1 MGELSASWSDMR
13 WFLNN
18 LDVIA
23 GYTANHL
30 LLALPP
36 LVASFVLALPL
47 GWLANR
53 IPGLRTPLLAGAGLL
68 YAIPSLP
75 LFVVLP
81 IILGT
86 GVRDSLNIVVAL
98 TLYGLALMVPS
109 AADALRQVD
118 PRVEDAAD
126 ALGYP
131 RFRRFLTV
139 ELPLAGP
146 TLLAGARV
154 VGVSTI
160 SLVTVGA
167 VLGVPSLGL
176 LFTDGFQRGILA
188 EVLTG
193 IVATVALALIV
204 DAALVILG
212 RLLLPWVRPAQVAA
226 KGAAA

>member
-1 MGELSASWSDMR
+1 M
-13 WFLNN
+13 
-18 LDVIA
+18 
-23 GYTANHL
+23 
-30 LLALPP
+30 
-36 LVASFVLALPL
+36 
-47 GWLANR
+47 
-53 IPGLRTPLLAGAGLL
+53 
-68 YAIPSLP
+68 
-75 LFVVLP
+75 VLP

-86 GVRDSLNIVVAL
+86 GVRDPFNIVFAL
-98 TLYGLALMVPS
+98 TLYGLALMVPA

-131 RFRRFLTV
+131 RLKRFLAV

-154 VGVSTI
+154 VAVSTI

-176 LFTDGFQRGILA
+176 LFTDGFQRGIIA
-188 EVLTG
+188 EVVTG

-204 DAALVILG
+204 DAALVGVG
-212 RLLLPWVRPAQVAA
+212 RVLLPWVRTERAAA

>member
-1 MGELSASWSDMR
+1 MNWL
-13 WFLNN
+13 LNN
-18 LDVIA
+18 LDVVV
-23 GYTANHL
+23 GHTASHL

-36 LVASFVLALPL
+36 LLASFVIALPL

-81 IILGT
+81 IMLGT
-86 GVRDSLNIVVAL
+86 GVRDPINIVVAL
-98 TLYGLALMVPS
+98 TLYGLALMVPA

-118 PRVEDAAD
+118 PRIEDAAD

-131 RFRRFLTV
+131 RWQRFWAV
-139 ELPLAGP
+139 DLPLAGP

-154 VGVSTI
+154 VAVSTI
-160 SLVTVGA
+160 SLVTVSA

-188 EVLTG
+188 EVIAG
-193 IVATVALALIV
+193 ILATVALALAV
-204 DAALVILG
+204 DAALVGVG
-212 RLLLPWVRPAQVAA
+212 RLALPWVRSTRPVGGGSAA
-226 KGAAA
+226 

>member
-1 MGELSASWSDMR
+1 MDWL
-13 WFLNN
+13 LNN
-18 LDVIA
+18 LDLIA
-23 GYTANHL
+23 GHTLSHL
-30 LLALPP
+30 LLAIPP
-36 LVASFVLALPL
+36 LLASFVLALPL

-53 IPGLRTPLLAGAGLL
+53 VPGLRTPLLAGAGLL

-86 GVRDSLNIVVAL
+86 GVRDPFNIVFAL
-98 TLYGLALMVPS
+98 TLYGLALMVPA

-131 RFRRFLTV
+131 RLKRFLAV

-154 VGVSTI
+154 VAVSTI

-176 LFTDGFQRGILA
+176 LFTDGFQRGIIA
-188 EVLTG
+188 EVVTG

-204 DAALVILG
+204 DAALVGVG
-212 RLLLPWVRPAQVAA
+212 RVLLPWVRTERAAA